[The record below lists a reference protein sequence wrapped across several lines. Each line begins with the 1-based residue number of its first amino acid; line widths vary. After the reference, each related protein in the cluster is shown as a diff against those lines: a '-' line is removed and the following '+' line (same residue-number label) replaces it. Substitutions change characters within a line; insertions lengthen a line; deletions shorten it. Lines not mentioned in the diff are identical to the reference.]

1 MKKLYLKSVL
11 LLVLTL
17 LVGLTSC
24 KKDEFKNLSLSFST
38 SKVELDEGGYVSLK
52 KYLVIQP
59 SNLDTI
65 TLAWSSSDESVV
77 TVTPRKGGAEAVSN
91 GTATITVS
99 AYGKSASIKVEVLP
113 LAVTDFKV
121 PGAIKDIYVNVP
133 HRIEGIEITPGGV
146 NPARISWSC
155 KDGKESKVV
164 FQYNQEEHLWYFTAT
179 EAGTY
184 KVEATIDEFT
194 VSSEFTVS
202 VKPITSLKLS
212 EESISLL
219 SQGEERRTAE
229 LTYTLEPEDASYQ
242 EVEWSATPSGII
254 NLDKGKITTIDGKE
268 GTVTVTL
275 KHKAKATGD
284 KDIEA
289 TCKVVV
295 TKTVAVESFTLSE
308 SEVTFDIG
316 KTYTLKVK
324 DFKPA
329 NGDVSKIHWESD
341 DWNVV
346 SLHNVAGSSCTLES
360 LGTETK
366 TVYVTATAPN
376 GYAQKVKVTVK
387 KVPSTLTWDV
397 PNDILFFTGKTYK
410 LPDAEVNKGAT
421 INKIVYTV
429 YTKDGNVAS
438 AMKVNV
444 VWDGVEIV
452 APTGIASTYPYRE
465 YKVVAKCDNYEKTKK
480 ITVVSTSYLS
490 NYVELT
496 EYDTNIFGTYKTKL
510 NIFSSRYLKDYK
522 YNDCILSSI
531 YFSPDKQGYYI
542 LEGNDYKP
550 NEEYSKLEYYF
561 DDLDKSEKETDMI
574 KVMMRLY
581 DYNRNNYQSYRIDI
595 NLTYSF
601 LGYEYRYSNKSGNI
615 KAGETI
621 TVNYI
626 NEGYLKYFAPGVN
639 IYQIY
644 YSDNNKTKDYL
655 SSGSVGGET
664 YTSSA
669 ERTMQIK
676 IRDYESPIYVKY
688 KK

>member
-77 TVTPRKGGAEAVSN
+77 TVTPRKGGAEAVSD

-295 TKTVAVESFTLSE
+295 TKNIPVESFTLSA
-308 SEVTFDIG
+308 SAISVDIR
-316 KTYTLKVK
+316 KTATISVK
-324 DFKPA
+324 DIKPA
-329 NGDVSKIHWESD
+329 NGDVSKIVWKSA
-341 DWNVV
+341 DWDAVYLKNTT
-346 SLHNVAGSSCTLES
+346 GSSCTFEAA
-360 LGTETK
+360 GTETK
-366 TVYVTATAPN
+366 TVTVTATAPN
-376 GYAQKVKVTVK
+376 GYSQEVKVTVK
-387 KVPSTLTWDV
+387 KVASKLTWDLTD
-397 PNDILFFTGKTYK
+397 NIFFFPGKSYN
-410 LPDAEVNKGAT
+410 LPFAEVNKDAT
-421 INKIVYTV
+421 IQSVKYAVYTS
-429 YTKDGNVAS
+429 DGYSAS
-438 AMKVNV
+438 
-444 VWDGVEIV
+444 
-452 APTGIASTYPYRE
+452 
-465 YKVVAKCDNYEKTKK
+465 NYMDVDALSSKLK
-480 ITVVSTSYLS
+480 ITVKSLPTNYDYKEFRIEADCDGDKLSRKITVFKSDILSESISVSS
-490 NYVELT
+490 ELK
-496 EYDTNIFGTYKTKL
+496 NIYGTYKTYFYIIPSL
-510 NIFSSRYLKDYK
+510 YLRHNDVFNIIKDSVYTSTSAWAGGDYVLANKSDYDRNKDYK
-522 YNDCILSSI
+522 KMS
-531 YFSPDKQGYYI
+531 F
-542 LEGNDYKP
+542 
-550 NEEYSKLEYYF
+550 YF
-561 DDLDKSEKETDMI
+561 DDLGESQKEEDNITI
-574 KVMMRLY
+574 NFYLY
-581 DYNRNNYQSYRIDI
+581 DYARNRQKADVKF
-595 NLTYSF
+595 NLYYSF
-601 LGYEYRYSNKSGNI
+601 LGYYYKANGKAGNI
-615 KAGETI
+615 KMGEPV
-621 TVNYI
+621 TVNYVKQAD
-626 NEGYLKYFAPGVN
+626 NKYLAPAVDF
-639 IYQIY
+639 YQIY
-644 YSDNNKTKDYL
+644 YSDANKTKVMDL
-655 SSGSVGGET
+655 SGSISEKT
-664 YTSSA
+664 YTTKV
-669 ERTMQIK
+669 ERTELFY
-676 IRDYESPIYVKY
+676 IRNNEPLVIVY
-688 KK
+688 K